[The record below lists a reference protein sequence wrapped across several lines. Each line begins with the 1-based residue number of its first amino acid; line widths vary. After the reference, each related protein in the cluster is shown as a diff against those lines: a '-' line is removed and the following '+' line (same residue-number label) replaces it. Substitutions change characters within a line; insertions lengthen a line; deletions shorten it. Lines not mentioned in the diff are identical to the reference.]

1 MEHLGQKN
9 GTIIKNKKQMIKV
22 DVETY
27 PALNIMGG
35 KRYIKKRS
43 SLKTNRCEFFP
54 LLINKMTTPV
64 PSPCNQIAKS
74 LKMKH

>member
-1 MEHLGQKN
+1 MYQIEKDQKYA
-9 GTIIKNKKQMIKV
+9 TIYHQMISP

-43 SLKTNRCEFFP
+43 SLKTKRCEFFP
-54 LLINKMTTPV
+54 LLINNMTTPV
-64 PSPCNQIAKS
+64 PSPCNPIA
-74 LKMKH
+74 

>member
-1 MEHLGQKN
+1 MYQIEKDQKYA
-9 GTIIKNKKQMIKV
+9 TIYHQMISP

-43 SLKTNRCEFFP
+43 SLKTNRC
-54 LLINKMTTPV
+54 
-64 PSPCNQIAKS
+64 
-74 LKMKH
+74 